1 MEQMRENPK
10 LRLPM
15 KNHNYLKSVAYDL
28 ADAADA
34 AAERRRT
41 EDERSGS
48 LPAVRLATSNPL
60 SKLMGFGDE

>member
-34 AAERRRT
+34 AVERRRN
-41 EDERSGS
+41 EDERSGAV
-48 LPAVRLATSNPL
+48 PVVRLATSNPL
-60 SKLMGFGDE
+60 SKLMGFDE